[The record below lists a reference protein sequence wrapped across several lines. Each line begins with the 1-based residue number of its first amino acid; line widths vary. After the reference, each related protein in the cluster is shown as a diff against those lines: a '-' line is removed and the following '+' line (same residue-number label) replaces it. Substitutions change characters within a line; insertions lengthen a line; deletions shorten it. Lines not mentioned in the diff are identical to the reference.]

1 MFLGERQVLGGG
13 GTTVSFFS
21 IMIELLQS
29 AYCVHDKEGAWMPE
43 VTSMRYNVRGTL
55 LTKCTILINR
65 VKPQSCTGAFIQ
77 IRTAGKSSDSTP
89 QLGMGAI
96 RQDQTRH
103 RLTRRLVEIGRG
115 SLRRSATRS
124 SGEHAAETWNV
135 CRD

>member
-1 MFLGERQVLGGG
+1 
-13 GTTVSFFS
+13 
-21 IMIELLQS
+21 
-29 AYCVHDKEGAWMPE
+29 MPE

-77 IRTAGKSSDSTP
+77 TRTAGKSSESTP

-135 CRD
+135 CRDKKKVEMILKQRRIVYWSTKRVFEEA